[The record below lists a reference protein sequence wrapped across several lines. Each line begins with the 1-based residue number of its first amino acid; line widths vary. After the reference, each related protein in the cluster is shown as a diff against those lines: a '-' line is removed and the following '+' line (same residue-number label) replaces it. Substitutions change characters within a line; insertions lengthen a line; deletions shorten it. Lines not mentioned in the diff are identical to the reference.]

1 MFCDPPGTAG
11 FFWVAGHGF
20 WMAKLRVVEAR
31 NFDGIA
37 GFGRGVERFVGF
49 GAEVF
54 YASDGGCFGW
64 T

>member
-1 MFCDPPGTAG
+1 MARKSRICWGLR
-11 FFWVAGHGF
+11 HEF

-49 GAEVF
+49 GLPVGCGVVLGAEIK
-54 YASDGGCFGW
+54 GL
-64 T
+64 